1 MAHWEFD
8 LHDTCQLSKADKKLL
23 HCAIYRA
30 LHNKG
35 NEGNATHNQTH
46 CRVRILDSRPR
57 LISYTMTRKLTGNG
71 EINLVEKATG

>member
-1 MAHWEFD
+1 MEYLEFN
-8 LHDTCQLSKADKKLL
+8 LQDTCELSKEDKELL
-23 HCAIYRA
+23 FCAIGRA

-57 LISYTMTRKLTGNG
+57 LFSYTMTRKLTGNG
-71 EINLVEKATG
+71 VINLVEKATG